1 MKKIEILDKVKDILI
16 NQDNLT
22 IRFNDDYFIQIEIVK
37 RGDFFELDCSKE
49 KKLNIYN
56 VEYYKIIRKVYK
68 IKDNAIKTAIKFID
82 NNIIDDDTINDYG
95 V

>member
-49 KKLNIYN
+49 KKFNIYN
-56 VEYYKIIRKVYK
+56 IEYYKIIRKVYK

-82 NNIIDDDTINDYG
+82 NNIIDDDIINDYG

>member
-1 MKKIEILDKVKDILI
+1 MLDKAKDILI
-16 NQDNLT
+16 NQDCLS

-49 KKLNIYN
+49 KKFNIYN
-56 VEYYKIIRKVYK
+56 VEYYKVIRKVYK

-82 NNIIDDDTINDYG
+82 KNIIDDDIINDYG